1 MPFPPAK
8 PSDWNQPGDERV
20 AKEQVEQLKRR
31 EPPQE
36 QEQAKQYVPQPEEP
50 QPVDPFKP
58 IRTIGQE
65 ESATFHFIVEDTR
78 PLVQIPLSGPGSYE
92 VTITRRR

>member
-1 MPFPPAK
+1 MAFPPAK

-36 QEQAKQYVPQPEEP
+36 QEQLRQYVILDLEKVRQK
-50 QPVDPFKP
+50 Q
-58 IRTIGQE
+58 
-65 ESATFHFIVEDTR
+65 
-78 PLVQIPLSGPGSYE
+78 
-92 VTITRRR
+92 